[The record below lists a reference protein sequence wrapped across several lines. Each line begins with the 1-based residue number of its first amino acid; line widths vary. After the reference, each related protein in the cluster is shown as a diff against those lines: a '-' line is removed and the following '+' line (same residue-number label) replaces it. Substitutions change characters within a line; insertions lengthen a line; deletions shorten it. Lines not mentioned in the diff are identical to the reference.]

1 MKETYKENMHELS
14 DVSIQQN
21 ALLGELTAIEDELD
35 SMLPQFMGSSGAGGS
50 KDNRFLKQVM
60 RNPGLYESA
69 SSREQVFQKALDLES
84 NIQQLTS
91 GLQVVQD

>member
-1 MKETYKENMHELS
+1 MQELS

-35 SMLPQFMGSSGAGGS
+35 SMLPQFMGSTGAGG

-84 NIQQLTS
+84 NIHQLTS
-91 GLQVVQD
+91 GLQVV